1 MTAVIIILRMGFW
14 VGDGD
19 ILKKFLIK

>member
-14 VGDGD
+14 VGDGE
-19 ILKKFLIK
+19 IFLKSF